1 VAGEW
6 IMGLV
11 DLL

>member
-1 VAGEW
+1 M

-11 DLL
+11 DL